1 MAAYRK
7 GAPVPPTGPVVI
19 EPDPLT
25 PIGSAKSGFAL
36 GVVSRPLYYSPAL
49 ADEICRR
56 VTEGDTIREIAADPS
71 MPTMHLILDWR
82 VRYPDFRARYE
93 QARMDSAHIMEYDML
108 TVAASATTRDQAAC
122 ARVRTDAMRYVMGK
136 RSPRE
141 YGEKVDVNIN
151 HNEVKRLPINL
162 KNLPPEEIA
171 NLRRIIALSITQDTA
186 DQVQALGL
194 GGPMMDAEPTNDD
207 QG

>member
-1 MAAYRK
+1 M
-7 GAPVPPTGPVVI
+7 
-19 EPDPLT
+19 
-25 PIGSAKSGFAL
+25 
-36 GVVSRPLYYSPAL
+36 
-49 ADEICRR
+49 
-56 VTEGDTIREIAADPS
+56 
-71 MPTMHLILDWR
+71 
-82 VRYPDFRARYE
+82 
-93 QARMDSAHIMEYDML
+93 
-108 TVAASATTRDQAAC
+108 
-122 ARVRTDAMRYVMGK
+122 
-136 RSPRE
+136 
-141 YGEKVDVNIN
+141 NIN